1 MTIKRLGL
9 ASILEMLTALALI
22 MAPSRVAWLILG
34 DGATELG
41 SKEGFL
47 ALFNPKSTLA
57 TSIPYTAL
65 KASPL

>member
-22 MAPSRVAWLILG
+22 MAPSAVAWLILG
-34 DGATELG
+34 DGATELR

-47 ALFNPKSTLA
+47 ALFNLR
-57 TSIPYTAL
+57 AL
-65 KASPL
+65 WQHLSPIQL